1 MRACA
6 HTYAAYTEPML
17 TESAELNIPN
27 KVYCDSSR
35 GLLASQH
42 KRVVAPDTQSRP
54 PKPTTKQV
62 HKGCTPNPALSMAC
76 QPWWRAQASSAC
88 VSGRTPESTVPPG
101 TNDHNLSSAMGPAAA
116 AWLRIVTPAQ
126 TKPRQGYP
134 WCRPPMAA
142 HQRLRGAATHLG
154 TSPHTRVELQ
164 PYNSCLQGYSI
175 KDRVVYITEG
185 GLVLCHTAATKRP
198 V

>member
-1 MRACA
+1 MRACV
-6 HTYAAYTEPML
+6 HTHAAYTEPML

-27 KVYCDSSR
+27 KVYCDSSC

-42 KRVVAPDTQSRP
+42 KRVVAPDTHSRP

-101 TNDHNLSSAMGPAAA
+101 TNDHNLSMRWGQLQLPGCVLSHQHKQRPARA
-116 AWLRIVTPAQ
+116 TH
-126 TKPRQGYP
+126 G
-134 WCRPPMAA
+134 AA
-142 HQRLRGAATHLG
+142 HPWLHTSGFGVQPRTLAPAPTH
-154 TSPHTRVELQ
+154 V
-164 PYNSCLQGYSI
+164 
-175 KDRVVYITEG
+175 
-185 GLVLCHTAATKRP
+185 
-198 V
+198 